1 MRFSARSFQPRVDH
15 AWQVQQTEPS
25 GVAESHAVKIKKKDR
40 NRAIS
45 AIYSDVAAAKSHKW
59 KKERKKKRPGAT
71 SRCLGPL
78 RLHTAFSCKPLAA
91 ERRMLKAM
99 CGHFIWDT
107 LSVLRGR
114 GTEYHKATSHWGLI
128 LPCEHLH
135 CKRFPEDLRFVHK
148 YNQTWNARSDHTL
161 AVSGVFHKV
170 IFTPICLPKRCPT
183 LPGNQL
189 QHPGTQHC
197 QRPKTLPYTN
207 SQKTRLCKRL

>member
-78 RLHTAFSCKPLAA
+78 RLHTAFSCKPCAA
-91 ERRMLKAM
+91 
-99 CGHFIWDT
+99 
-107 LSVLRGR
+107 
-114 GTEYHKATSHWGLI
+114 
-128 LPCEHLH
+128 
-135 CKRFPEDLRFVHK
+135 
-148 YNQTWNARSDHTL
+148 
-161 AVSGVFHKV
+161 
-170 IFTPICLPKRCPT
+170 
-183 LPGNQL
+183 
-189 QHPGTQHC
+189 
-197 QRPKTLPYTN
+197 
-207 SQKTRLCKRL
+207 